1 MVPIFLFSKLQN
13 KTPIVVAM
21 IVINLAGSSLIKG
34 LKSIIPSGSQY
45 LQVSL
50 SQVIKYWYSY
60 SLQAVYSRSGLG
72 MAMMYICMVIVV
84 LVQWY
89 LTNSARK
96 RIGRDDVANRNFFEY
111 ATSLALVSAGM
122 SFSYLFVE
130 RALYL
135 IAYSSIMTN
144 TTNKKVYRIPPIV
157 IFGVLALLIYIFY
170 GNDIGTFIMNYSGKG
185 WGAK

>member
-1 MVPIFLFSKLQN
+1 
-13 KTPIVVAM
+13 
-21 IVINLAGSSLIKG
+21 
-34 LKSIIPSGSQY
+34 
-45 LQVSL
+45 
-50 SQVIKYWYSY
+50 
-60 SLQAVYSRSGLG
+60 
-72 MAMMYICMVIVV
+72 MMYICMVIVV